1 MSTKKKTKH
10 DEGVEDVTGQLDLT
24 REYLEGLVIHAQNGD
39 VEAAR
44 TVLDEFSS
52 AIEQI
57 TSLKKPEPAW
67 SGPIP
72 WPLAKYLAE
81 AFRRILSGAP
91 PEKALNLVGKTQ
103 GRRKGKTVTHNME
116 ALAAAFHLLTR
127 AQLREDGSVVGGLS
141 VGEANRQLQEKIG
154 ADQTTVY
161 RARRQN
167 EAFAHRALIDD
178 ETLKAIATQ
187 YAAELKAILDE
198 APASSCRKSR

>member
-1 MSTKKKTKH
+1 MGKYR
-10 DEGVEDVTGQLDLT
+10 VAWLP
-24 REYLEGLVIHAQNGD
+24 GD
-39 VEAAR
+39 GIGIEVMQAAR

-52 AIEQI
+52 AVEQI
-57 TSLKKPEPAW
+57 TSLKRPEPAW

-72 WPLAKYLAE
+72 WQIAKYLAA
-81 AFRRILSGAP
+81 AFRRVLQDIP
-91 PEKALNLVGKTQ
+91 PEKALNLVGKAR

-116 ALAAAFHLLTR
+116 ALAASFHLLTR

-178 ETLKAIATQ
+178 ETLKAIAKP
-187 YAAELKAILDE
+187 YAAELKAILDRTL
-198 APASSCRKSR
+198 ALNCKKSR